1 MKHVWK
7 LRSIWEAFDLE
18 RPQITLDVEIKL
30 LMQYKIQHTSNFRL
44 DMDLAILLLPTLK
57 SLQTADIPEMPMAD
71 YSSAFIASQQGL
83 AVDTLNIFE
92 KFWVQE
98 LFQAMRGKGGRA
110 REWCSQRT
118 GVIFGCF
125 FPSFF
130 IFACSKVDSAGWPD
144 LFSHRGCDARGN
156 E

>member
-71 YSSAFIASQQGL
+71 YSFGFHSKPTGSGSRY
-83 AVDTLNIFE
+83 FE
-92 KFWVQE
+92 HLWEVLSSRK
-98 LFQAMRGKGGRA
+98 FQAMRGKGGRA
-110 REWCSQRT
+110 REWCSQRN
-118 GVIFGCF
+118 GVIFGRVF
-125 FPSFF
+125 SSFF

>member
-7 LRSIWEAFDLE
+7 LRSIWEAFELE

-71 YSSAFIASQQGL
+71 YSSAFIASQQGV

-92 KFWVQE
+92 KFWVQ
-98 LFQAMRGKGGRA
+98 
-110 REWCSQRT
+110 
-118 GVIFGCF
+118 
-125 FPSFF
+125 
-130 IFACSKVDSAGWPD
+130 
-144 LFSHRGCDARGN
+144 
-156 E
+156 